1 MGKKTEGL
9 DWQNNNFAR
18 ASPFLYISLPLLH
31 DYDVKLPNFTFYSEV
46 NTRQRL
52 PFSFSEL
59 WYSPLE
65 LNSRKIHQ
73 DLTNWTR
80 WNKHDKVWGSGNS
93 LFKWRFCIHDCR
105 CCLSS
110 LMPWDRKEMFHNNCL
125 VPFLHMN
132 NFFSCFGFWLLH
144 RLFKFWRN
152 DFLFIYKRN
161 NFIILIEGI
170 WSMKRRE

>member
-1 MGKKTEGL
+1 MTAERLAK
-9 DWQNNNFAR
+9 NFERLRTWTQDNDFLFLFLNFDTVLWNWTPEKFTNIWRIEWDGTSTIKFAGGR
-18 ASPFLYISLPLLH
+18 GNSLSKWRFLYASLPLLL
-31 DYDVKLPNFTFYSEV
+31 KLPNA
-46 NTRQRL
+46 
-52 PFSFSEL
+52 
-59 WYSPLE
+59 
-65 LNSRKIHQ
+65 
-73 DLTNWTR
+73 
-80 WNKHDKVWGSGNS
+80 
-93 LFKWRFCIHDCR
+93 
-105 CCLSS
+105 
-110 LMPWDRKEMFHNNCL
+110 WDNKEMFHNNCL

>member
-1 MGKKTEGL
+1 M
-9 DWQNNNFAR
+9 
-18 ASPFLYISLPLLH
+18 
-31 DYDVKLPNFTFYSEV
+31 KLPNFTFYSEV
-46 NTRQRL
+46 NTRQWL

-65 LNSRKIHQ
+65 LNSTKIHQ

-110 LMPWDRKEMFHNNCL
+110 LMPWDSKEMFHNDCL

-161 NFIILIEGI
+161 NFIILIEDSHLKHEEKGI
-170 WSMKRRE
+170 MTTQEGIRTVNIKCMYITRTCTVYTIKY